1 MTNAWNNAV
10 QGANDV
16 VREVQKESEKVVEA
30 VGKEGE
36 KMVKEVARTVTE
48 AASVVQDMTRSYSS
62 VNLDDKDLSWLLARA
77 AWDCYTFS
85 GKGFNGRLKLLDSIA
100 QNSKG
105 DNKYNILQ
113 CGLYEIVNG
122 RHEGKKI
129 LAYRGTDTSDF
140 LSANV
145 TIAQDLSLA
154 FPQLLGGPIRMT
166 IAVAVSIAQN
176 KDPDFICG
184 HSLGG
189 LIAECVCGETGIPGA
204 SFNAPGPWGVIPANN
219 LLTGNKYDGVKFEVH
234 LTEQDPVSQVG
245 SYMGPNHS
253 HVGTPIWHSGG
264 DHLMDP
270 IIEELEK

>member
-1 MTNAWNNAV
+1 MAWQGFTNVFNNAV
-10 QGANDV
+10 HGASEEVRGVQEESKKVVNDV
-16 VREVQKESEKVVEA
+16 SKTVEA

-36 KMVKEVARTVTE
+36 KIMNDAVRTVTE
-48 AASVVQDMTRSYSS
+48 AASVVQDMTRSSLA

-77 AWDCYTFS
+77 AWDCYEFT
-85 GKGFNGRLKLLDSIA
+85 GEGFNGRLKLLDSIA

-113 CGLYEIVNG
+113 CGLYEILDG

-129 LAYRGTDTSDF
+129 LAYRGTDRSDF
-140 LSANV
+140 LSASV

-154 FPQLLGGPIRMT
+154 FPELLGGPIRTT
-166 IAVAVSIAQN
+166 IAVAVSIAQDW
-176 KDPDFICG
+176 DPDFICG

-189 LIAECVCGETGIPGA
+189 LIAQCVCGETGKPGA
-204 SFNAPGPWGVIPANN
+204 SFNAPGPWGVIPTNN

-245 SYMGPNHS
+245 S
-253 HVGTPIWHSGG
+253 
-264 DHLMDP
+264 
-270 IIEELEK
+270 